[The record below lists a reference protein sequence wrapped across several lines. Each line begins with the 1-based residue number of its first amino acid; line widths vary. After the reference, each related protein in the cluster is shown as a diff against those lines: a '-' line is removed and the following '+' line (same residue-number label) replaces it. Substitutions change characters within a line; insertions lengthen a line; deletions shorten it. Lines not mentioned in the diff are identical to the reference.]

1 MKKYKVGV
9 IGYFAAGKS
18 KAGGQ
23 EAKTCSIDRA
33 MREKYGNESVYNVD
47 TTCWKRHP
55 LKLLVGIVLMCA
67 KCENIIMLPAQ
78 NGLKIFIPLFELL
91 NIIFN
96 KKLFYSVVG
105 GWLPIYLKKN
115 KRLQKQCRKL
125 NGIFVE
131 TRSMKVAL
139 NDIGIKNVS
148 VIPNFKYLTP
158 ITISSVKRSFKKPY
172 TLCTFSRI
180 MKEKG
185 IEDIIEA
192 VTQIN
197 QENNEVIY
205 TLDIYGKIDDAYVK
219 RFEIL
224 KEKFPEYIN
233 YAGMVE
239 PNQSVETIKSYFGL
253 VFPTHYYTE
262 GVPGTLIDACMA
274 GVPVVS
280 ALWGNYQD
288 VFVEDITGW
297 GYEFGNQNAL
307 INVLKRIVNSPD
319 EFCKLRELTLKEAE
333 RYFPDKNIELITKQF
348 K

>member
-185 IEDIIEA
+185 IDQYLDAAKFIKEKYPNTEFHVCGFCEKEYEGKLNEYNDNGTVIYHGMIHDVAGFLENMNCVVHPTYYPEGLSNVLLEASACGRPIITTDRSGCREVVDDGINGYMIPQKNSEKLIEA
-192 VTQIN
+192 IDRFMNLSYEEKRGMGLAARKKVE
-197 QENNEVIY
+197 ENFDRSIVVE
-205 TLDIYGKIDDAYVK
+205 AYM
-219 RFEIL
+219 REI
-224 KEKFPEYIN
+224 K
-233 YAGMVE
+233 
-239 PNQSVETIKSYFGL
+239 
-253 VFPTHYYTE
+253 
-262 GVPGTLIDACMA
+262 
-274 GVPVVS
+274 
-280 ALWGNYQD
+280 
-288 VFVEDITGW
+288 
-297 GYEFGNQNAL
+297 
-307 INVLKRIVNSPD
+307 
-319 EFCKLRELTLKEAE
+319 
-333 RYFPDKNIELITKQF
+333 
-348 K
+348 